1 MLATMPAHDDIEQHG
16 QRIAR
21 QVRLDAA
28 SAVLSARL
36 DSGISQQTAGRAAGM
51 SRAQFG
57 RIERGEIAHLSVDQL
72 CRAAAAVG
80 LKVSL
85 RTFPDGDPARD
96 AGQLAILERFHQRL
110 PSEALWRTEVPLP
123 IRGDRRAWDGL
134 VVLRRRRAGCECET
148 RLRDAQSVER
158 RLALKQRD
166 GQVDIVLLI
175 VPDTVGN
182 RRFLDQHREQ
192 LRTLLPLD
200 SRQVLDAFRRGELL
214 EKSGIVIV

>member
-1 MLATMPAHDDIEQHG
+1 M
-16 QRIAR
+16 
-21 QVRLDAA
+21 RLDVA

-36 DSGISQQTAGRAAGM
+36 DSGISQQAAGRAAGM

-57 RIERGEIAHLSVDQL
+57 RIERGEIASLSIDQL

-85 RTFPDGDPARD
+85 RSFPDGDPARD
-96 AGQLAILERFHQRL
+96 AGQLAILERFRQRL
-110 PSEALWRTEVPLP
+110 PGDPLWRTEVPLP
-123 IRGDRRAWDGL
+123 MPGDRRAWDGL
-134 VVLRRRRAGCECET
+134 LVLGRRRAGCECET
-148 RLRDAQSVER
+148 RLRDAQSVEP
-158 RLALKQRD
+158 RLALKLSD

-175 VPDTVGN
+175 VPDTVAN

-192 LRTLLPLD
+192 LRGLLPLD
-200 SRQVLDAFRRGELL
+200 SRQVLDAFRRGDLP